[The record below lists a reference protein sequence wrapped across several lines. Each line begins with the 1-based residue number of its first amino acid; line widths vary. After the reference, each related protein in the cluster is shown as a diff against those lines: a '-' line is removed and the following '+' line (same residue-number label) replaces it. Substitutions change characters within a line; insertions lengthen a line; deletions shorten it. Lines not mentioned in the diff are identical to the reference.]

1 MIQFK
6 AKTTSGGIIN
16 SALSEFTFPAGE
28 VHIKREERRDLEA
41 VEIAVLYADQDLNKD
56 FFMLQAWD
64 NLIQHEAKG
73 TYRVAV
79 IPYFPGA
86 RADHNYPKT
95 LDLYVGAIAATQIDE
110 VVIFDPHSKATVEA
124 LKKLP
129 ELKVTVYYPT
139 NALMQWNNRTIM
151 PHIYSFVIA
160 PDAGAVARA
169 DAVAKLLDVKLYTG
183 TKVRN
188 QETGK
193 LTDFK
198 MEKLPSQGRGLIV
211 DDICDG
217 GGTFAGLM
225 EAVGP
230 REGLM
235 DLYVSHG
242 VFSGKALELL
252 PKYFD
257 QVFTTNSYNP
267 RRNLQFRTYGGRALT
282 PDITFK
288 RIDIV
293 NHMLEKV
300 DGKLVVAEPHVN
312 LIPLGGKDSSTYRV
326 VGATSRSAITG
337 MYNVGNK

>member
-6 AKTTSGGIIN
+6 AKTPNGEVIN
-16 SALSEFTFPAGE
+16 SALQEFTFPAGE

-41 VEIAVLYADQDLNKD
+41 VEIAVLYADQDLHKD
-56 FFMLQAWD
+56 MFMLQAWD

-86 RADHNYPKT
+86 RADHNYPRT

-110 VVIFDPHSKATVEA
+110 VVIFDPHSKETVDA

-139 NALMQWNNRTIM
+139 NALMQYNNRTVM
-151 PHIYSFVIA
+151 PHVYSFVVA
-160 PDAGAVARA
+160 PDKGAVGRA
-169 DAVAKLLDVKLYTG
+169 EAVAKLLDVKLFTG
-183 TKVRN
+183 TKLRDQN
-188 QETGK
+188 TGK
-193 LTDFK
+193 LTNFHI
-198 MEKLPSQGRGLIV
+198 EKLPMQGRGLIV

-225 EAVGP
+225 EAMIP
-230 REGLM
+230 REGKM

-282 PDITFK
+282 PDSTFK

-293 NHMLEKV
+293 NHMLEKI
-300 DGKLVVAEPHVN
+300 DGKSKVEETV
-312 LIPLGGKDSSTYRV
+312 SSHSYTGFNVPALR
-326 VGATSRSAITG
+326 RSALTG
-337 MYNVGNK
+337 MYNTK